1 VRSTQGADARFRDD
15 IFCKEFLEMK
25 DLFNNVAVR
34 TAIAPMSVADNT
46 AQVSAIIDRQGYE
59 SVTFAIATGSLA
71 DADATFT
78 VLVQDGNQSN
88 LSDAAAVTDDDLLG
102 TEALAGF
109 DFGDDNETRK
119 IGYVGG
125 KRYVR
130 LTITPSGNGSA
141 ALMAAVAI
149 LGHPHVTPTPNP

>member
-1 VRSTQGADARFRDD
+1 
-15 IFCKEFLEMK
+15 MK
-25 DLFNNVAVR
+25 DLFNNVTVAR
-34 TAIAPMSVADNT
+34 AIAPVSVSDNT
-46 AQVSAIIDRQGYE
+46 AQVSSIIDRQGYE
-59 SVTFAIATGSLA
+59 SVTFAIAAGSLA

-78 VLVQDGNQSN
+78 VLVEDGNAAN
-88 LSDAAAVTDDDLLG
+88 LSDAAAVADSNLLG

-109 DFGDDNETRK
+109 TFADDNATRK

-130 LTITPSGNGSA
+130 LTITPANNASA
-141 ALMAAVAI
+141 ALISAVAI